1 MLWNRNKCPTYSIMQ
16 NIRRLGLDK
25 IELHFSYLSKQKVS
39 FFMMWSMMM
48 THQNYILTIKTRISK
63 KQGREISLGAAKKY
77 TKESNK
83 KKKKVGYMSHGS
95 HLTRKNILFWL
106 LSFFPENLLYERNN
120 IELRIVN
127 YIFYNSCKPIWEFR
141 LEVFD

>member
-1 MLWNRNKCPTYSIMQ
+1 MQRRSKNERTLMLWNRNKCPTYSIMQ
-16 NIRRLGLDK
+16 NIRRVGLDK

-77 TKESNK
+77 TKESSKKKKSWIYVPWITSNK
-83 KKKKVGYMSHGS
+83 KKYF
-95 HLTRKNILFWL
+95 ILAF
-106 LSFFPENLLYERNN
+106 
-120 IELRIVN
+120 I
-127 YIFYNSCKPIWEFR
+127 IFSRESVVWKE
-141 LEVFD
+141 

>member
-1 MLWNRNKCPTYSIMQ
+1 MQ

-83 KKKKVGYMSHGS
+83 KKKKLDICPMDH
-95 HLTRKNILFWL
+95 I
-106 LSFFPENLLYERNN
+106 
-120 IELRIVN
+120 
-127 YIFYNSCKPIWEFR
+127 
-141 LEVFD
+141 

>member
-1 MLWNRNKCPTYSIMQ
+1 MQRRSKNERTLMLWNRNKCPTYSIMQ

-83 KKKKVGYMSHGS
+83 KKKSWIYVPWITSNKKKYF
-95 HLTRKNILFWL
+95 ILAF
-106 LSFFPENLLYERNN
+106 
-120 IELRIVN
+120 I
-127 YIFYNSCKPIWEFR
+127 IFSRESVVWKE
-141 LEVFD
+141 